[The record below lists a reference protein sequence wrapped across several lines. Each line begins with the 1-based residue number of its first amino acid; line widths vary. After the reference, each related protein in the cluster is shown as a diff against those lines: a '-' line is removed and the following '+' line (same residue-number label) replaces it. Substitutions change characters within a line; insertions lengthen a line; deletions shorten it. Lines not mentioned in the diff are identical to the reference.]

1 MVDTI
6 EVEAA
11 EEVTTVTAAVEM
23 EETADIIARILVT
36 MVDIRG
42 MADSSS
48 AVEVAVTEVDTEGAA
63 VDVVVIGMERVSLVV
78 DTTTGGLGYVD
89 QFNQLN
95 RI

>member
-1 MVDTI
+1 M
-6 EVEAA
+6 EAA

-89 QFNQLN
+89 QFN
-95 RI
+95 

>member
-1 MVDTI
+1 M
-6 EVEAA
+6 EAA

-23 EETADIIARILVT
+23 EETADTIARILVT

-89 QFNQLN
+89 QFN
-95 RI
+95 

>member
-23 EETADIIARILVT
+23 EETADTIARILVT
-36 MVDIRG
+36 MGDTRG

-89 QFNQLN
+89 QFN
-95 RI
+95 

>member
-89 QFNQLN
+89 QFN
-95 RI
+95 

>member
-1 MVDTI
+1 M
-6 EVEAA
+6 EAA

>member
-23 EETADIIARILVT
+23 EETADTIARILVT
-36 MVDIRG
+36 MVDTRG

-48 AVEVAVTEVDTEGAA
+48 AVEVADTEVDTEGAA

-89 QFNQLN
+89 QFN
-95 RI
+95 